1 MFGKG
6 KKKLEGGTSK
16 LANLTPPGSE
26 PEPPSEETTVA
37 EQAPVDETTP
47 SAPAPKAE
55 SKPTKPSKPKQST
68 GIIRKAK
75 KSAQPTS
82 FRLTEDDKAKLQQIA
97 DRVNEESNG
106 KISRDKVIQALIHM
120 GEKMPPARIIKALR
134 DIL

>member
-1 MFGKG
+1 MFGK
-6 KKKLEGGTSK
+6 KNSLKDKGTSK
-16 LANLTPPGSE
+16 LAGLTPPGSE
-26 PEPPSEETTVA
+26 PESPAEETAA

-47 SAPAPKAE
+47 PAPAPKAE

-106 KISRDKVIQALIHM
+106 KISRDKVVQALIHM
-120 GEKMPPARIIKALR
+120 GEKMPPARILKALR